1 MSNENS
7 SSNRPPFKNKGGSGR
22 YRKFSCITYLE
33 ENFLKLRLFQ
43 HEKQI
48 RAYAYAYHDK
58 DTNED
63 GTLKEPHI
71 HLLIITYNTCTLSA
85 VRRWFSGFVQDG
97 KDVNT
102 IVQKLTDEYEM
113 YEYLIHNTLQ
123 AKFDG
128 KYQYDKSIRKT
139 NDPIYWQAYEESN
152 WDNVQL
158 ACEMLLKGTSIHDC
172 GRMFGRDFI
181 LHYNAIKHY
190 LTDVQLWEKEHI
202 QSFERLIAY
211 QDILNFE
218 RSSKL

>member
-22 YRKFSCITYLE
+22 YRKFSCITYLGE
-33 ENFLKLRLFQ
+33 DFLKLRLFQ

-63 GTLKEPHI
+63 GTFKEPHA

-85 VRRWFSGFVQDG
+85 VRRWFSGFIQDG
-97 KDVNT
+97 KVVNT

-123 AKFDG
+123 AKLDG

-139 NDPIYWQAYEESN
+139 DDPIYWQAYEESN

-190 LTDVQLWEKEHI
+190 LADVQLWEKEHI

-211 QDILNFE
+211 QDILNYE
-218 RSSKL
+218 RSSKV